1 MSTACSSAYKLTINV
16 HVHWCLKNV
25 KLLNLIQFVRLTG
38 KDYLGGRASPHFN
51 FKVRQLSMKSH
62 PSTARKSAHILSSFL
77 NRLLEIKYAFFLP
90 LFIRRIHQNIS
101 ERACTTK
108 VSWCNSKYDFA
119 KYTHVAKRLGQV
131 KPNWKWLWRGKNDAS
146 AMIPY
151 APKIRHS
158 CFETKIAHFGGWGGG
173 GGGGWGWWLN

>member
-1 MSTACSSAYKLTINV
+1 M
-16 HVHWCLKNV
+16 
-25 KLLNLIQFVRLTG
+25 RLTG

-90 LFIRRIHQNIS
+90 LFTRRIHQNIS

-131 KPNWKWLWRGKNDAS
+131 KPNWKWVLEGKKLCQCNDS
-146 AMIPY
+146 I
-151 APKIRHS
+151 
-158 CFETKIAHFGGWGGG
+158 CTKNKTFLFWDKNSTFWGVRVWGGG
-173 GGGGWGWWLN
+173 GWIRLV